1 MAHKDKRRL
10 EIWLPVDHPVFSY
23 PSGVRATIA
32 REWLNIGSLLLGMDK
47 NIKDI
52 KERINKIEIKSDNSQ
67 TSEEEKIGFDPRE
80 FADNIEKL
88 FG

>member
-67 TSEEEKIGFDPRE
+67 TSEEEEIGFDPRE